1 MIYASGC
8 NVYRFADKT
17 QRSRVDRGRAGVARK
32 ADSRMIVWTCIIA
45 GGADDG
51 RIVLGWYPRGRPEV
65 LSLQDSTGAV
75 CEAVLVSF
83 NREFSYAI
91 FRHKTASPGQLVR
104 AEAALKS
111 VLEKRRS
118 DVGPRPAAGKRK
130 KSRPVSVLVARV
142 FAEAST
148 RLAAVQA
155 ARLPGLRRLYLLR

>member
-1 MIYASGC
+1 
-8 NVYRFADKT
+8 
-17 QRSRVDRGRAGVARK
+17 
-32 ADSRMIVWTCIIA
+32 MIVWTCIIA

-65 LSLQDSTGAV
+65 LSLKDSTGTV

-91 FRHKTASPGQLVR
+91 FRHKTASPGQLMR
-104 AEAALKS
+104 AEATLKS
-111 VLEKRRS
+111 VVEKLRH
-118 DVGPRPAAGKRK
+118 DVGPTSSAGKRK
-130 KSRPVSVLVARV
+130 KSRPMSVLVARV

-155 ARLPGLRRLYLLR
+155 ARLPGMRRLFLLH

>member
-1 MIYASGC
+1 
-8 NVYRFADKT
+8 
-17 QRSRVDRGRAGVARK
+17 
-32 ADSRMIVWTCIIA
+32 MIVWTCIIA

-65 LSLQDSTGAV
+65 LSVQDSTGSV

-111 VLEKRRS
+111 VLEKRRH
-118 DVGPRPAAGKRK
+118 DVGPGPTAGKRT
-130 KSRPVSVLVARV
+130 KSRSMSVLAARV
-142 FAEAST
+142 FVEAST
-148 RLAAVQA
+148 RLGAVQA
-155 ARLPGLRRLYLLR
+155 AHLPGMRRLYLLH